1 MSDYARMAIASKNP
15 DRYMLARV
23 LAQLDEALG
32 DGWII
37 MGEGNTNVSELVDIV
52 ATQIRAYFDTLDE
65 RPELRDDKEF
75 TAREEFAGKEIAKY
89 ITRLETA
96 ARHRDTYKQI
106 LADFLMGRIDV
117 EQAERRY
124 AEVTVDLEMWI
135 EKVNH
140 GEA

>member
-23 LAQLDEALG
+23 LAQLQSGIDKY
-32 DGWII
+32 GWQ
-37 MGEGNTNVSELVDIV
+37 SESMLSDLVNSV
-52 ATQIRAYFDTLDE
+52 MAQMWAYFDTLDK
-65 RPELRDDKEF
+65 RPELRDDREF
-75 TAREEFAGKEIAKY
+75 TVREEFAGKEIAKY

-106 LADFLMGRIDV
+106 LANFLTGRIDV
-117 EQAERRY
+117 EQVEQRY